1 MRDLHDAQEIYITC
15 IVYADID
22 IFSKSRYKR
31 IRDRTRTHEPHK
43 TPNKQCIQHASGFIH
58 IDRETLPACRSGA
71 APAAGIE
78 LDGAH
83 RSAQRHDT
91 GRKDINTPKKRKHG
105 RQAHRTPA
113 AEIMQTIHGQDII
126 KAPGSVSRI

>member
-1 MRDLHDAQEIYITC
+1 MTGKPFFLFRHVFCVRVLHDAQEIYNTC

-31 IRDRTRTHEPHK
+31 MRDRTRTHEPHK
-43 TPNKQCIQHASGFIH
+43 KIKKQCIQHASGFIH

-78 LDGAH
+78 LDGAN

-91 GRKDINTPKKRKHG
+91 GRKDIKTRRKRENTAGRRTG
-105 RQAHRTPA
+105 RQR
-113 AEIMQTIHGQDII
+113 Q
-126 KAPGSVSRI
+126 R